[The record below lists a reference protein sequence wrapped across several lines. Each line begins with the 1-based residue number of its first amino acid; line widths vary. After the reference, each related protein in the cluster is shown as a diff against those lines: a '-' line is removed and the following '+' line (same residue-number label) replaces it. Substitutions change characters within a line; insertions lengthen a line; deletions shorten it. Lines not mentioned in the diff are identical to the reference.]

1 MKLCSFTSFSKC
13 HQGKFTK
20 KKRVTA
26 VQESQR
32 QLLAQRAGISV
43 SKVKTICDHHEK
55 ELLTCHLITKKKSIS
70 SQLKN
75 CSNPFNI
82 KHKAGRH
89 ELHGITETL
98 LQKYP
103 VLMGLVEI
111 GDKICTSCR
120 IKARDSIGS
129 HAEPTATG
137 EVQGGDVDPLPSTS
151 RCRALPEGSSSESQ
165 TAPSASSESAS
176 PERAVTLEQLNT
188 IMTTV
193 GETPIRTGEHFLCGE
208 TYACLINLQPAWV
221 MGIECPRLRTLPFL
235 TACTVL

>member
-1 MKLCSFTSFSKC
+1 MKLCSFASFSKC

-20 KKRVTA
+20 KKRVRT

-32 QLLAQRAGISV
+32 QLLAQRAGISF
-43 SKVKTICDHHEK
+43 SKVNTICDHHEK
-55 ELLTCHLITKKKSIS
+55 ELLTCYLITKKKSIA
-70 SQLKN
+70 SQLKK
-75 CSNPFNI
+75 CSNPFNV
-82 KHKAGRH
+82 KHKAGKR
-89 ELHGITETL
+89 ELRGITETL

-120 IKARDSIGS
+120 IKARDSVGS

-137 EVQGGDVDPLPSTS
+137 EAQGADVDPLPSTS
-151 RCRALPEGSSSESQ
+151 RCRPLPEGSSSGSQ
-165 TAPSASSESAS
+165 TAPSTSPESAS

-193 GETPIRTGEHFLCGE
+193 RETAIRTGEHFLCRE
-208 TYACLINLQPAWV
+208 SYACLLY
-221 MGIECPRLRTLPFL
+221 L
-235 TACTVL
+235 